1 MKKIKTQCSFFPFFI
16 SLTFLLAMFGYS
28 PALAER
34 TVNVAVSI
42 LPQKYFVKKIGGDRV
57 HISVMVL
64 PGANPATYE
73 PKPRQM
79 VSLTKARLYFAIGV
93 PFEANWLK
101 RFADVN
107 PEMKIV
113 ATQAGITKI
122 PMKAGGHQHHQ
133 TKTEYRA
140 ETTAT
145 DIMDPHIWLSPPLV
159 MVQAKNIR
167 DGLIKADPA
176 GRKVYETHYTAFMEE
191 LKDLDLELKKV
202 FQTTGQNL
210 SFMVYHPSWG
220 YFAENYGLEQIP
232 IELEG
237 KKPSPRKL
245 QELIQEARKDSI
257 KVIFVQPQFSE
268 KSAETIANAIGGK
281 VVFADPLAEDW
292 GNNMRDVAEKLK
304 TALHRD

>member
-1 MKKIKTQCSFFPFFI
+1 MKILVRTSISIICLSFIWGIFSAP
-16 SLTFLLAMFGYS
+16 M
-28 PALAER
+28 PAFAEKPR
-34 TVNVAVSI
+34 HVAVSI

-79 VSLTKARLYFAIGV
+79 VNLAKSEIYFAIGV
-93 PFEANWLK
+93 PFEENWLPK
-101 RFADVN
+101 FAKTN

-113 ATQAGITKI
+113 HTQAGITKI
-122 PMKAGGHQHHQ
+122 SMKEGGHGHH
-133 TKTEYRA
+133 EAAHGA
-140 ETTAT
+140 ETISTSAK
-145 DIMDPHIWLSPPLV
+145 DPHIWLSPPLV
-159 MVQAKNIR
+159 MIQAKNILE
-167 DGLIKADPA
+167 GLTIADPA
-176 GRKVYETHYTAFMEE
+176 GQKIYETNYKAFLKE
-191 LKDLDLELKKV
+191 LKNLNLELKKM
-202 FQTTGQNL
+202 FQSTGQNTR
-210 SFMVYHPSWG
+210 FMVYHPSWG
-220 YFAENYGLEQIP
+220 YFAETYGLEQIP

-245 QELIQEARKDSI
+245 LKLIQEAREDGI

-292 GNNMRDVAEKLK
+292 KNNLLRVAEKFK
-304 TALHRD
+304 SAFETNP